1 MSAMSYAKRLLPD
14 EVQSCLPFGDTAA
27 HIAFLIVDG
36 SSFTSYSQA
45 SVAGSATPIAP
56 VFAQLLP
63 L

>member
-1 MSAMSYAKRLLPD
+1 M
-14 EVQSCLPFGDTAA
+14 
-27 HIAFLIVDG
+27 AFLMVAG

-56 VFAQLLP
+56 VFAQFVP